1 VAESRIG
8 VAAEVATAV
17 AAVTYPIVKVV
28 CAWLDARRVRNA
40 RRYAAAAAAVEA
52 RLSDRCRQ
60 LETRIEKVEVQL
72 DEAA

>member
-1 VAESRIG
+1 MAESRIG
-8 VAAEVATAV
+8 VVAEVATAV
-17 AAVTYPIVKVV
+17 AAVTYPIVKVA
-28 CAWLDARRVRNA
+28 CAWLDRRRVRNA

-60 LETRIEKVEVQL
+60 LESRIEKVEVQL